1 MYLWTR
7 VPQAACGGQKTT
19 VKFWFSLSILLGKN
33 EATFTVE
40 PNLKQALFYRGAPKN
55 WPVTTT

>member
-1 MYLWTR
+1 MYMWTR

-40 PNLKQALFYRGAPKN
+40 PNLKQA
-55 WPVTTT
+55 